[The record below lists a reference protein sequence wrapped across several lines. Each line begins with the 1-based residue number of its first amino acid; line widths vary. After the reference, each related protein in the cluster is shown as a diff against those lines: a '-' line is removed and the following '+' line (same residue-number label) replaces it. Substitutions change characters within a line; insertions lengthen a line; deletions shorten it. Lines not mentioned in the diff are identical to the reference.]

1 MIYLKTDEPI
11 TRREGMK
18 LDYHDGRRTI
28 DPLNVRGLLAFLSQ
42 FEGGVK
48 ITFNPV
54 KDFEIEVITH
64 DRSK

>member
-11 TRREGMK
+11 TQKQGMK
-18 LDYHDGRRTI
+18 LDYHEGQRTI

-48 ITFNPV
+48 VTFNPV
-54 KDFEIEVITH
+54 KDFEIEVIPH
-64 DRSK
+64 DRNK